1 MFAETDYSEGT
12 TAYMWICNKI
22 NEFAENIKKKEK
34 TKRSG
39 NYSTPTHLV
48 QGKGYEGMAIYKD
61 QEEYYGNY
69 FD

>member
-48 QGKGYEGMAIYKD
+48 
-61 QEEYYGNY
+61 
-69 FD
+69 